1 MVKGVEV
8 ALRVQQLIT
17 IIVAAFALPVSAV
30 ATVAEDAIIWAKNPS
45 PPFHIM
51 NGKLEGYGICDVMTD
66 KIDALLPELS
76 ISEVVYPHPRVNK
89 YISEAENLCFP
100 CMIKRPDSGTFTYSD
115 STTRYPASGVIINK
129 ASLEKLEL
137 EEGVPVSFARL
148 LSIHTLAFGLPSSR
162 KYPDALQQALNTH
175 LGEPHII
182 EIAGT
187 EGPLRVLNQIARGRL
202 DYTIDYPSVLKYF
215 SLTADDDSLVF
226 IPTIEMGGAFV
237 DGAIGCTNN
246 PWGKQ
251 AIEYINSVLHD
262 LKADPDYRK
271 NQTFWLNTP

>member
-1 MVKGVEV
+1 MVRQMEV

-17 IIVAAFALPVSAV
+17 MILTASTLLVSVSAN
-30 ATVAEDAIIWAKNPS
+30 AIEDAIIWAKNPS

-51 NGKLEGYGICDVMTD
+51 SGKLQGYGICDVMTD

-76 ISEVVYPHPRVNK
+76 TSEVIYPHPRVNK

-115 STTRYPASGVIINK
+115 STTRYPASGVIINR
-129 ASLEKLEL
+129 ASLDKLDL
-137 EEGVPVSFARL
+137 MEGVPVSFARL
-148 LSIHTLAFGLPSSR
+148 LSIHTLAFGLPGSR
-162 KYPDALQQALNTH
+162 KYPDALQAALNEH
-175 LGEPHII
+175 LGQPHII

-187 EGPLRVLNQIARGRL
+187 EGPMRVLRQIARGRL
-202 DYTIDYPSVLKYF
+202 DYTIDYPAVLKYF
-215 SLTADDDSLVF
+215 SITENDDSLVF
-226 IPTIEMGGAFV
+226 IPTIEMGDAFV

-246 PWGKQ
+246 PWGQQ
-251 AIEYINSVLHD
+251 AIEHINGVLHK